1 MIRANDAGYFPYTP
15 ATQLL
20 RGLRAS
26 LDLIAEEGLDNIFAR
41 HHRLAE
47 GVRKAVDAWGLKL
60 CAKEPKWHSDTVSAI
75 LVPEGIDSADVVKR
89 AYQNYQTSLGGG
101 LNKVFGKVF
110 RIGHL
115 GWLNEVMVLRL
126 AVGGRNGAARLR
138 RQAGA
143 GLRRR
148 RCDRAFPP
156 RPQRRP
162 SPKPPEQ
169 GARR

>member
-1 MIRANDAGYFPYTP
+1 MIRTNDAGYFPYTP

-60 CAKEPKWHSDTVSAI
+60 CAKAPKWHSDTVSAI
-75 LVPEGIDSADVVKR
+75 LVPEGIDSADIVKR
-89 AYQNYQTSLGGG
+89 AYRTYQTSLGGG
-101 LNKVFGKVF
+101 LNKVMGKVF

-115 GWLNEVMVLRL
+115 GWLNEVMVLSSLSAAEMALLDCGVRL
-126 AVGGRNGAARLR
+126 APGSGVGAAI
-138 RQAGA
+138 QHF
-143 GLRRR
+143 
-148 RCDRAFPP
+148 RASAEVPVA
-156 RPQRRP
+156 
-162 SPKPPEQ
+162 E
-169 GARR
+169 AA